1 MSATPSHPVRRER
14 APAFKVE
21 KPMDVVFHC
30 GAHRTNSSGLQGY
43 VSRHRDALLR
53 EHIDICTAKEMRDGL
68 FAGTGMVE
76 TARKDQLPAHD
87 AVARRVQQA
96 ESRGAHSLF
105 VSNPNVL
112 GNISDVV
119 HEGQLYPD
127 AGARLARFAEP
138 FQGRLSEVILSTRSP
153 ETYWISA
160 LSAAVARG
168 APVPDRTALRAIA
181 FNRRAWRDVITDVAS
196 ALPDVRLRV
205 IPFEH
210 YSGRPE
216 QILARSLGC
225 DLPFEPIQPR
235 QNRAPQLPEL
245 RRLLAERGGSASD
258 LPFGMGPWNPF
269 CAEELAAMRE
279 LYADDL
285 MWLVGGADGL
295 ATMTEEPSGKRA
307 VSRPPAGYQVK
318 GQCNGKEERYLARP
332 G

>member
-1 MSATPSHPVRRER
+1 
-14 APAFKVE
+14 
-21 KPMDVVFHC
+21 MDVVLHC

-43 VSRHRDALLR
+43 VSRHGDALLR
-53 EHIDICTAKEMRDGL
+53 QHIDTCTLKGPLARGVPGEKAHKAQMLQRD
-68 FAGTGMVE
+68 AI
-76 TARKDQLPAHD
+76 AHK
-87 AVARRVQQA
+87 VQQA
-96 ESRGAHSLF
+96 EKRGVHRLF
-105 VSNPNVL
+105 LSDVNIL
-112 GNISDVV
+112 GCLSDVV
-119 HEGQLYPD
+119 HKGLLYPD
-127 AGARLARFAEP
+127 AGARLSHFAEL
-138 FQGRLSEVILSTRSP
+138 FEGRLSEVVLSTRSP

-160 LSAAVARG
+160 LSAAVAHG
-168 APVPDRTALRAIA
+168 AAVPDRAALRAIA
-181 FNRRAWRDVITDVAS
+181 FNRRAWRDVITDMAK

-216 QILARSLGC
+216 QILVRSLGC

-307 VSRPPAGYQVK
+307 VCRPPAGYQVK
-318 GQCNGKEERYLARP
+318 GQCNGKEERHMARP
-332 G
+332 GRG